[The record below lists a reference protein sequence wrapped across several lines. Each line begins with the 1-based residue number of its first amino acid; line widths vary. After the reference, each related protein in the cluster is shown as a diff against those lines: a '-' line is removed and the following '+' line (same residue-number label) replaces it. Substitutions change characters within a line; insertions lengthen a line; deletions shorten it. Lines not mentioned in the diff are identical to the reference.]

1 MVLEYAA
8 GGELFDLIA
17 RKEKVS
23 KYNPTNINLLLA
35 IWRRRKENFPINNIK
50 HWVLSLRQNCTQRS

>member
-17 RKEKVS
+17 RRERVS
-23 KYNPTNINLLLA
+23 QFHNHTIGYHLNLSEFLLS
-35 IWRRRKENFPINNIK
+35 F
-50 HWVLSLRQNCTQRS
+50 LYS

>member
-17 RKEKVS
+17 RRERL
-23 KYNPTNINLLLA
+23 NEEEA
-35 IWRRRKENFPINNIK
+35 RKIF
-50 HWVLSLRQNCTQRS
+50 

>member
-17 RKEKVS
+17 RLEKVRHD
-23 KYNPTNINLLLA
+23 NMIHA
-35 IWRRRKENFPINNIK
+35 
-50 HWVLSLRQNCTQRS
+50 

>member
-17 RKEKVS
+17 RRERVSTAFILIRRHFYSYMKTRAEKFFSRLFPVS
-23 KYNPTNINLLLA
+23 NIH
-35 IWRRRKENFPINNIK
+35 IRTK
-50 HWVLSLRQNCTQRS
+50 

>member
-17 RKEKVS
+17 GREKVS
-23 KYNPTNINLLLA
+23 SILLFDINL
-35 IWRRRKENFPINNIK
+35 
-50 HWVLSLRQNCTQRS
+50 

>member
-17 RKEKVS
+17 RKEKV
-23 KYNPTNINLLLA
+23 INL
-35 IWRRRKENFPINNIK
+35 NFLSKFNNIAF
-50 HWVLSLRQNCTQRS
+50 RR

>member
-17 RKEKVS
+17 GREKVS
-23 KYNPTNINLLLA
+23 SKLILTLCILISSPKMKPEKYSN
-35 IWRRRKENFPINNIK
+35 K
-50 HWVLSLRQNCTQRS
+50 LSPV

>member
-17 RKEKVS
+17 GREKVS
-23 KYNPTNINLLLA
+23 FFLQHLFFVAY
-35 IWRRRKENFPINNIK
+35 
-50 HWVLSLRQNCTQRS
+50 

>member
-17 RKEKVS
+17 RKEKVR
-23 KYNPTNINLLLA
+23 KNIFLYN
-35 IWRRRKENFPINNIK
+35 F
-50 HWVLSLRQNCTQRS
+50 

>member
-17 RKEKVS
+17 RKEKV
-23 KYNPTNINLLLA
+23 KIYY
-35 IWRRRKENFPINNIK
+35 
-50 HWVLSLRQNCTQRS
+50 

>member
-23 KYNPTNINLLLA
+23 KYNPNNINLLLA
-35 IWRRRKENFPINNIK
+35 I
-50 HWVLSLRQNCTQRS
+50 

>member
-8 GGELFDLIA
+8 GRELFDLIA

-23 KYNPTNINLLLA
+23 KSNPTNINLLLA
-35 IWRRRKENFPINNIK
+35 I
-50 HWVLSLRQNCTQRS
+50 

>member
-17 RKEKVS
+17 RKEKV
-23 KYNPTNINLLLA
+23 KIIIKIKLNLIIA
-35 IWRRRKENFPINNIK
+35 IRR
-50 HWVLSLRQNCTQRS
+50 

>member
-17 RKEKVS
+17 GREKVS
-23 KYNPTNINLLLA
+23 SKKLTIVIFL
-35 IWRRRKENFPINNIK
+35 
-50 HWVLSLRQNCTQRS
+50 

>member
-23 KYNPTNINLLLA
+23 KYNSTYLNLLLA
-35 IWRRRKENFPINNIK
+35 I
-50 HWVLSLRQNCTQRS
+50 

>member
-17 RKEKVS
+17 RRERVS
-23 KYNPTNINLLLA
+23 I
-35 IWRRRKENFPINNIK
+35 
-50 HWVLSLRQNCTQRS
+50 VV

>member
-17 RKEKVS
+17 RRERVS
-23 KYNPTNINLLLA
+23 DFFNLFDNKTSVDS
-35 IWRRRKENFPINNIK
+35 IF
-50 HWVLSLRQNCTQRS
+50 QNGLILIYISR